1 MTECNDD
8 KAQENVAR
16 EESTHEESMHNKTTQ
31 EKAAQKKSAQEI
43 TGSELRKAEEEAL
56 KKRLA
61 LRVTA
66 PGHRYRRNPDSRHG
80 RSIHQP
86 VHRRKSHR
94 RLAHV
99 LGSCRIHHLHRD

>member
-66 PGHRYRRNPDSRHG
+66 PGHKYPWHRWAIPIVG
-80 RSIHQP
+80 EATAGIGAILIP
-86 VHRRKSHR
+86 VM
-94 RLAHV
+94 V
-99 LGSCRIHHLHRD
+99 GQFINQ